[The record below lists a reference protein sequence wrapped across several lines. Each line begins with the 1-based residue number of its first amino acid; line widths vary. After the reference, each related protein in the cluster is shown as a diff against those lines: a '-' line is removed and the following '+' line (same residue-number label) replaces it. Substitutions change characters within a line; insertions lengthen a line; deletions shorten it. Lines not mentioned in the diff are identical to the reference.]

1 MADTVSRL
9 GGPKQV
15 LHMGLMGYIIAF
27 GVALLLLPL
36 LPLLIALKLI
46 DVVRRARAPESV

>member
-1 MADTVSRL
+1 MADTVSRA

-15 LHMGLMGYIIAF
+15 LQMGIMGYVIAL

-36 LPLLIALKLI
+36 LPIFIALKLI
-46 DVVRRARAPESV
+46 DVLRRPRSPEPA

>member
-1 MADTVSRL
+1 MADTVSHT

-15 LHMGLMGYIIAF
+15 LQMGIMGYVIAL

-36 LPLLIALKLI
+36 LPIFIALRLI
-46 DVVRRARAPESV
+46 DVMRRSRSPEPV